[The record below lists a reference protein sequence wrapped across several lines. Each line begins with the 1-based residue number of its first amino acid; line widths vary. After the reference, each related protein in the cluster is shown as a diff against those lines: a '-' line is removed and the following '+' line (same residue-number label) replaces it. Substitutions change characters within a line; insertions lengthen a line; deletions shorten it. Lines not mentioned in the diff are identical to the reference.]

1 MSDTI
6 NIEVIEQ
13 CENVTI
19 VVSECGGGGG
29 GSSVELLKITGT
41 NTNSY
46 TSSNLIGRTILQIS
60 IDSQI
65 IDEDYFTFTIV
76 TGSILF
82 DSVIDT
88 GAKIRIIYT

>member
-19 VVSECGGGGG
+19 VVSECGG

>member
-1 MSDTI
+1 MSDII
-6 NIEVIEQ
+6 NVEIVEQ

-19 VVSECGGGGG
+19 VISECGR
-29 GSSVELLKITGT
+29 GSSVQLLKITGT

-46 TSSNLIGRTILQIS
+46 TSSNLIGKTILQIS
-60 IDSQI
+60 VDSQI
-65 IDEDYFTFTIV
+65 IDEDYFAFNIV
-76 TGSILF
+76 SGNILF

>member
-1 MSDTI
+1 MSDSI

-19 VVSECGGGGG
+19 VVSECGG

-65 IDEDYFTFTIV
+65 IDEDYFAFNIM
-76 TGSILF
+76 TGNVLF
-82 DSVIDT
+82 DSVADT
-88 GAKIRIIYT
+88 GAKIRIIYK